1 MAHPHR
7 ADDTEGTR
15 KMHAAVYLLAIGL
28 FLGACSHNPYLE
40 NSLTRYHGKDRAWI
54 EKELGPPDAKTT
66 RFFGG
71 EKWTYNRI
79 AGGKAGPPLF
89 NFKANECQ
97 MVLFFDKD
105 ETVSDSTYTGC

>member
-1 MAHPHR
+1 MR
-7 ADDTEGTR
+7 IS
-15 KMHAAVYLLAIGL
+15 VYFLIVALLA
-28 FLGACSHNPYLE
+28 GACSHNPYLDA
-40 NSLTRYHGKDRAWI
+40 SVTRYQGKDRAWI
-54 EKELGPPDAKTT
+54 EKELGAPDAKTT

-97 MVLFFDKD
+97 LVLFFDKND
-105 ETVSDSTYTGC
+105 TVSDSSYSGC